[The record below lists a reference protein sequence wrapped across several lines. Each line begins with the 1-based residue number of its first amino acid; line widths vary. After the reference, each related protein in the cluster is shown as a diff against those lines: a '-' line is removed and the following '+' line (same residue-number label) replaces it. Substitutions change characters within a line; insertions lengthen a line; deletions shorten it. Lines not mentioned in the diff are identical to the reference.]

1 MARIFTAGDIITKA
15 RRQANMEGAS
25 GLKFVTAA
33 EALRL
38 TSQAWT
44 WLHGL
49 LVKAD
54 ADYFEET
61 QSIITT
67 DTGTYPLPDDYFE
80 TKRIDYAFST
90 TDYRPLKKITSR
102 EINAY
107 QTSNSTAAQAEA
119 YRLVGGNVV
128 LYPTPPTGQT
138 YRHLYIPAPADLTAT
153 TDEIDGRAGWEELI
167 VLKVVIRMKLKAED
181 DVTALQA
188 ELDAEVKRVVMHAD
202 ERNPFEGGVIADVES
217 FDDCGMMRPYR
228 YAGTGD

>member
-1 MARIFTAGDIITKA
+1 MARIFTAGEIITKA

-25 GLKFVTAA
+25 GLKFVTAD
-33 EALRL
+33 EALRM

-61 QSIITT
+61 QTITTT
-67 DTGTYPLPDDYFE
+67 DTDTYPLPDDYLE
-80 TKRIDYAFST
+80 TKRVDYLAST
-90 TDYRPLKKITSR
+90 TEQPRKLKKITSR
-102 EINAY
+102 EIDDY
-107 QTSNSTAAQAEA
+107 QADITAAWATA

-128 LYPTPPTGQT
+128 LYPTPPSGQT

-217 FDDCGMMRPYR
+217 HDDCAMMRPYR

>member
-54 ADYFEET
+54 ADYFEERQT
-61 QSIITT
+61 ITTT
-67 DTGTYPLPDDYFE
+67 DTDTYPLPDDYLE

-107 QTSNSTAAQAEA
+107 QATNSTAAQAEA
-119 YRLVGGNVV
+119 YRLVAGNVV
-128 LYPTPPTGQT
+128 LYPEPPTGQT

>member
-1 MARIFTAGDIITKA
+1 MARIFTAGEIITKA

-54 ADYFEET
+54 PDYFEET

-67 DTGTYPLPDDYFE
+67 DTDTYPLPDDYLE
-80 TKRIDYAFST
+80 TKRIDYAFAT

-107 QTSNSTAAQAEA
+107 QATGSSAAQAEA

-128 LYPTPPTGQT
+128 LYPTPPSGQT

-217 FDDCGMMRPYR
+217 YDDCAMMRPYR